1 LGVRVPPG
9 LPVHLDREPG
19 YRIQEAL
26 MLQKLQDLPG
36 KISTFVTD
44 VRSEMRKVTWP
55 SKKEVYGTTI
65 VVIVTVF
72 FFGFYLFLIDSIL
85 QVAVN
90 RIFQAFL

>member
-1 LGVRVPPG
+1 
-9 LPVHLDREPG
+9 
-19 YRIQEAL
+19 

>member
-1 LGVRVPPG
+1 
-9 LPVHLDREPG
+9 
-19 YRIQEAL
+19 

-36 KISTFVTD
+36 RISAFVTD

-55 SKKEVYGTTI
+55 SKKEVYGTTV

-72 FFGFYLFLIDSIL
+72 FFGFYLFIVDSIL